1 MPIRTLPTALVNQIA
16 AGEVVE
22 RPASVA
28 KELIENA
35 LDAGARAIV
44 VRIEGGGRERLEV
57 IDDGVGIAPD
67 ELALALA
74 PHATSKI
81 STSDDL
87 NCIRTFGFR
96 GEALCAISAVSHVKL
111 TSMLR
116 AAANGTAQA
125 WSIESRFGV
134 VGEVKPSAGVAGT
147 AIEVRGLFENVPA
160 RRKFLRGDPAEA
172 ARITEV
178 VCNAALSNPT
188 VSFRLESG
196 GRRVIDLVAATDIFG
211 RIADVFGEALGESPL
226 TVAGESVAD
235 EMTTRIVGVICRPSN
250 MRAVSRTQRIL
261 VNGRPIIDR
270 SLIHAVR
277 EAYRGLAEPSLH
289 PVFVL
294 LIEVD
299 PTAVDVNVHPQKSE
313 VRWRS
318 PAMMHRAVYRSV
330 QDALRS
336 QDLTASDESLLAK
349 SKDDLAPQGRWSA
362 EPPRSRSPWHS
373 GAGVAG
379 TLEASS
385 VSQQDARNSTAMTE
399 QLIEVPTAARRILQI
414 DETWIVFAED
424 GALVIVDQ
432 HALHERVMFEE
443 LRRRVLCGDLMSQ
456 QLLVP
461 ATADVPPEA
470 LAHLETLA
478 PLFRRLGIEAAAA
491 GPRTVAVHAFPGFL
505 TQRRVHAATFV
516 ARALTND
523 ALISASE
530 STEATSLREAALAD
544 ILDTMACK
552 AAVKG
557 GDRLSPEEINRLL
570 NARDSTDRATNCPH
584 GRPTS
589 IRIPMADIE
598 RRFGRR

>member
-1 MPIRTLPTALVNQIA
+1 M
-16 AGEVVE
+16 
-22 RPASVA
+22 
-28 KELIENA
+28 
-35 LDAGARAIV
+35 
-44 VRIEGGGRERLEV
+44 
-57 IDDGVGIAPD
+57 
-67 ELALALA
+67 
-74 PHATSKI
+74 
-81 STSDDL
+81 
-87 NCIRTFGFR
+87 
-96 GEALCAISAVSHVKL
+96 
-111 TSMLR
+111 
-116 AAANGTAQA
+116 
-125 WSIESRFGV
+125 
-134 VGEVKPSAGVAGT
+134 
-147 AIEVRGLFENVPA
+147 
-160 RRKFLRGDPAEA
+160 
-172 ARITEV
+172 
-178 VCNAALSNPT
+178 
-188 VSFRLESG
+188 
-196 GRRVIDLVAATDIFG
+196 
-211 RIADVFGEALGESPL
+211 
-226 TVAGESVAD
+226 
-235 EMTTRIVGVICRPSN
+235 
-250 MRAVSRTQRIL
+250 
-261 VNGRPIIDR
+261 
-270 SLIHAVR
+270 
-277 EAYRGLAEPSLH
+277 H